1 VLEVQHAT
9 GLPPI
14 LPQAA
19 FLCLLRQADGTS
31 PRRGEDQACAVAD
44 DEPVPAVIRKWER
57 VDGVYGLARRYSRS
71 RSWSS
76 RSRPCAMSN
85 GRVDEYAARL
95 ERWRDE
101 FAALRTILSSTELAE
116 GFKWRKPCYTHAGK
130 NIVIFQPFND
140 LCALMFFK
148 GALLSD
154 PKGLLREQGDNSR
167 SSLRLEFR
175 SIGDVTSAEG
185 ELRDLVADAILV
197 ERAGLRVKR
206 PAPPTHRDY
215 PGELATL
222 MEADATFREAF
233 ERLTP
238 GRRRGYLLHF
248 NGAKQS
254 ATRAARIERV
264 RDRIM
269 EGFGMHD

>member
-1 VLEVQHAT
+1 MN
-9 GLPPI
+9 
-14 LPQAA
+14 
-19 FLCLLRQADGTS
+19 D
-31 PRRGEDQACAVAD
+31 
-44 DEPVPAVIRKWER
+44 
-57 VDGVYGLARRYSRS
+57 
-71 RSWSS
+71 
-76 RSRPCAMSN
+76 

-101 FAALRTILSSTELAE
+101 FAALRTILADSELTEA
-116 GFKWRKPCYTHAGK
+116 FKWNKPCYTHAGK

-154 PKGLLREQGDNSR
+154 PKALLREQGDRSR

-175 SIGDVTSAEG
+175 SVADVRSMKGA
-185 ELRDLVADAILV
+185 LRDLVADAIRV
-197 ERAGLRVKR
+197 QQAGLRVKS

-215 PGELATL
+215 PDELAAL
-222 MEADATFREAF
+222 MDADPAFRDAF

-238 GRRRGYLLHF
+238 GRQRGYLLHF
-248 NGAKQS
+248 NGAKHS

-264 RDRIM
+264 QDRIM